1 MAALRALV
9 FAVGLTSVVFGVAL
23 LNVPA
28 ALVIGGLSVSA
39 IAVALERSQGG
50 RT

>member
-39 IAVALERSQGG
+39 IAVAPSDRRG